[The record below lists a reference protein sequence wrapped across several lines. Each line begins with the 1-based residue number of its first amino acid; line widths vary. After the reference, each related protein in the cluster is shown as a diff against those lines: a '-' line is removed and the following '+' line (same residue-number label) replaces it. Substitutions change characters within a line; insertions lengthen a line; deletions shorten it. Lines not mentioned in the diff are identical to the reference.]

1 MKTKVTFPIIESHW
15 KKMECRHQFRRKWNL
30 NGIESCASKIDPS
43 RKRTGVPI
51 FGTREQ
57 GNIETSSS
65 LIGRP
70 DLNEVD
76 MPKWKS
82 RTSAHSEKEQI
93 TVELVVIYLLIGE
106 FPFGTVVETEK
117 DTAVLCHLVWGWS
130 EIRSA
135 ITIRLDSSSVKDNC
149 NYRAHAHLFSLLRLR
164 WVR

>member
-1 MKTKVTFPIIESHW
+1 MGDKGCKLVFSQLREDCTIVKIRSRLDPQYLDQETFRSSTGWQHSTCD
-15 KKMECRHQFRRKWNL
+15 KKQK
-30 NGIESCASKIDPS
+30 SCASKIDPS

-117 DTAVLCHLVWGWS
+117 DTAVLCHLVWG
-130 EIRSA
+130 
-135 ITIRLDSSSVKDNC
+135 
-149 NYRAHAHLFSLLRLR
+149 
-164 WVR
+164 